1 MDFTTEREIVP
12 NGKDV
17 QHVIVLTSEESV
29 FRRRKEYF
37 EELMNAEMIERGG
50 QLVSRV

>member
-1 MDFTTEREIVP
+1 MDFTTEGEIVP

-17 QHVIVLTSEESV
+17 QHVIVLTSEQSV
-29 FRRRKEYF
+29 FRRRK

-50 QLVSRV
+50 QLVSQV